1 MKAAISKFLT
11 SRSPIRERQ
20 YPSRSNTIKAA
31 LLMLVALPLA
41 PFLTLVLAVR
51 RGTKGRFK
59 VLVVDIDNEFGH
71 FVEIMERTRVKFSS
85 DLPADVIV
93 VLSRF
98 RFSALASLYE
108 RAFQRSIWFGGGLR
122 SLWLQL
128 VLLQPGALV
137 EVSREGH
144 GDFAW
149 MREQRRPL
157 ALTDELI
164 RLREDCLQD
173 LGCRGSGYVT
183 MAVYSMQYDE
193 ERAPAQVSKS
203 RVMESDGEGLASGVD
218 YLRSMGMDVIILGSP
233 DVGRSHVPRDLPRLS
248 EFGSLGGPH
257 EVALSSGCKYFWTDN
272 VGAWWLA
279 CPFTRP
285 VLFTNDARSLGVTDP
300 TAVRHFVQ
308 YQTLDGEFLTWRQL
322 LYREIAEGRT
332 PMKDAGRGELIM
344 VKNSPQEVI
353 AVHQEMLARV
363 EGSYVEDAYTKEL
376 RSRFNALYQEF
387 GRTPPLVSGTF
398 LRGLGDKHF

>member
-1 MKAAISKFLT
+1 VKAVISRFLT
-11 SRSPIRERQ
+11 ARSPIRERQ
-20 YPSRSNTIKAA
+20 YPSRSNTIKAS
-31 LLMLVALPLA
+31 LLMLAALPLA

-98 RFSALASLYE
+98 KFAALASLYE

-157 ALTDELI
+157 TLTDELI
-164 RLREDCLQD
+164 RLREDCLQE
-173 LGCRGSGYVT
+173 LGCHGSGYVT

-193 ERAPAQVSKS
+193 ERAPAQVSKT
-203 RVMESDGEGLASGVD
+203 RVMESDGEGLAPGVD
-218 YLRSMGMDVIILGSP
+218 YLRSRGMDVIMLGSS
-233 DVGRSHVPRDLPRLS
+233 DLSRSRVPRDLPRLS

-257 EVALSSGCKYFWTDN
+257 EVALASGCKYFWTDS

-279 CPFTRP
+279 LPFDKP
-285 VLFTNDARSLGVTDP
+285 VLCTNSVRLRSETMMLV
-300 TAVRHFVQ
+300 HFVR
-308 YQTLDGEFLTWRQL
+308 YRTPAGAFLTWRRL
-322 LYREIAEGRT
+322 LHREIVEKRT
-332 PMKDAGRGELIM
+332 PMKDAAKGKLIV
-344 VKNSPQEVI
+344 VKNSPQEIV
-353 AVHQEMLARV
+353 AVHQEMLERV
-363 EGSYVEDAYTKEL
+363 AGTYVEDAFTKGL
-376 RSRFNALYQEF
+376 RSRFSALYEEF
-387 GRTPPLVSGTF
+387 GQVPPQVSGTF
-398 LRGLGDKHF
+398 LRGLEEHIE